1 MKKVSLTLYKKIYD
15 PQTEGGKAE
24 LNMTGVV
31 LSGTPAQVA
40 LIYECLGQFGPI
52 DVIDQ
57 ENLKILE
64 QCETSLNKARENG
77 NKFQLDDPDDPVY
90 PGRKLRDISP

>member
-15 PQTEGGKAE
+15 PETNGGKAE

-31 LSGTPAQVA
+31 LSGTPAQVG
-40 LIYECLGQFGPI
+40 LIFECLRKFGPL
-52 DVIDQ
+52 DVINH

-64 QCETSLNKARENG
+64 QCEASLKKARENG
-77 NKFQLDDPDDPVY
+77 NDFQLNDPDDP
-90 PGRKLRDISP
+90 IW